1 MVTLDAETRR
11 LLLEEIAR
19 EVDPAFFETWCR
31 TLDVVR
37 GEDGQFQVPCGSR
50 YCRDLLE
57 PRLEGPLRR
66 AFAKIFGGEPRIVF
80 KVDERLAATSLP
92 EPLPPAPPA
101 PAALVRPPKQDP
113 SLPGVPLREEYTFD
127 TLIEGPS
134 NRFAIAAG
142 MQIASQPFEHPMFVY
157 GKSGVGKTHLLHAI
171 CHRVRALHPN
181 LRAVYTPCEAFISG
195 FLNAIKLNRTEE
207 FRNRY
212 KSVDFLV
219 IDDID
224 QLAHKEATQSEF
236 FHIFNHLALHRRQVV
251 LSCDTPP
258 RSIQTLKERLSSRFE
273 SGLVVSIDPPEFEM
287 RMAIVKAKGER
298 KGREIAD
305 DVCRFVAE
313 HVTENVREIEGA
325 VIKVIA
331 LAHLTGRAI
340 DLEVAREALK
350 DRLEPRPR
358 SVGCDEVIEIVAG
371 EYRVPAADLRRRTRK
386 PRVVAAK
393 QVCMYLC
400 HVMLKLSTRDAAE
413 ALGLSSHNSV
423 AVAVRAVR
431 RRLELDPSV
440 RQAIGRIQARI
451 ERMGRG
457 ESVE

>member
-1 MVTLDAETRR
+1 MLMLDAEKRR
-11 LLLEEIAR
+11 LLLEEVAR

-31 TLDVVR
+31 TLDLVR
-37 GEDGQFQVPCGSR
+37 GEDGQFQVSCGSR

-57 PRLEGPLRR
+57 PKLEGPLRR
-66 AFAKIFGGEPRIVF
+66 AVAKIFGGEPRIVF
-80 KVDERLAATSLP
+80 KVNDRSASLPLP
-92 EPLPPAPPA
+92 EPLPPALPA
-101 PAALVRPPKQDP
+101 SATPLRPSRMDPA
-113 SLPGVPLREEYTFD
+113 LPGIPLREEFTFD

-142 MQIASQPFEHPMFVY
+142 MQVANQPFEHPVFIY
-157 GKSGVGKTHLLHAI
+157 GRSGVGKTHLLHAI
-171 CHRVRALHPN
+171 CHRVRATHPT
-181 LRAVYTPCEAFISG
+181 LRAVYIPCEAFISE

-207 FRNRY
+207 FRSRY
-212 KSVDFLV
+212 KSIDFLV

-236 FHIFNHLALHRRQVV
+236 FHIFNHLALRRRQVI

-287 RMAIVKAKGER
+287 RMAIVKVKGER
-298 KGREIAD
+298 KGREIPE

-331 LAHLTGRAI
+331 LAHLTGRPI
-340 DLEVAREALK
+340 DMSVAREALK
-350 DRLEPRPR
+350 DRLEPCPR
-358 SVGCDEVIEIVAG
+358 AMGCEQVIEIVAR
-371 EYRVPAADLRRRTRK
+371 EYRLSAADLQRRTRK

-400 HVMLKLSTRDAAE
+400 HVVLKLSTREVAE
-413 ALGLSSHNSV
+413 ALGLSSHNSA

-431 RRLELDPSV
+431 RSLEIDPSL
-440 RQAIGRIQARI
+440 RQVIERIQARI
-451 ERMGRG
+451 EQMKRG
-457 ESVE
+457 ETLE